1 MENQNQLTT
10 TNKLQERSL
19 SIMDPS
25 TMDQMQRIA
34 KIMSA
39 SSFCP
44 VHLKGRNEAETIAN
58 CFKVIQRSYRWRM
71 DPFGVADST
80 YAIGGRLG
88 YEGKLIAAVVN
99 TSDKVATNLNFS
111 YSGEGMDRT
120 CTVIGRLACETDE
133 RTVEIVYR
141 DAARKDKGGSIK
153 AIWTQDVDQKLAY
166 SGAIKWARR
175 HTPELILG
183 VKMDDEVQQI
193 YEDDTADQPMPPT
206 NLDELAERLTGETK
220 TIFVSR
226 DDEVQQIA
234 EPVEVISSTVREVE
248 AVGPRLR
255 PALQPGEID
264 PMVDSLA
271 LEFLDI
277 ELKEA
282 TTIKRCNEIKE
293 TRMAEASDAEALE
306 LNAAVHERIEQ
317 LRNAKSLR

>member
-10 TNKLQERSL
+10 TSKLQERAL

-193 YEDDTADQPMPPT
+193 YEDDTADKPLPPT
-206 NLDELAERLTGETK
+206 NLDELAERLTGEAK
-220 TIFVSR
+220 TIV
-226 DDEVQQIA
+226 

-248 AVGPRLR
+248 PVGPRLR
-255 PALQPGEID
+255 PMLQPGEID
-264 PMVDSLA
+264 PLVDSLA
-271 LEFLDI
+271 LEFLDV
-277 ELKEA
+277 ELNEA
-282 TTIKRCNEIKE
+282 TTIKRCNEIRAE
-293 TRMAEASDAEALE
+293 RLEEASAAEALE
-306 LNAAVHERIEQ
+306 LNAAVQERIEQ
-317 LRNAKSLR
+317 LRNEKSLR